1 MASISNVL
9 VMKFFLIIIILF
21 CINLSNADEK
31 IYEAEYIPLKCIGVA
46 SEYENM
52 FIAKWTFKP
61 TGGSGSLIDI
71 RYNNKKREGKIR
83 TSVYANGNL
92 YGRGKWIGRTSS
104 RIYNTLVEINYFNE
118 TNIFKLS
125 SAFNPDAFHLEGTC
139 SI

>member
-21 CINLSNADEK
+21 YINLSNADEK

-125 SAFNPDAFHLEGTC
+125 SAFNPDDFHLEGKC